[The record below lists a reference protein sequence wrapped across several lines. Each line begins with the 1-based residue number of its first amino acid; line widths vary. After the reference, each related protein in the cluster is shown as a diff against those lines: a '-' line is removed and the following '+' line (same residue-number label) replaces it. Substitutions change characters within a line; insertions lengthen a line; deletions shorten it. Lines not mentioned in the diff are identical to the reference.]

1 MALCQAG
8 TMKALAV
15 ATYNHLLFEE
25 IANSFVP
32 KFLKRQPLL
41 DYLNYF
47 SVPCCQ
53 RVSLGFVDFNPY
65 YRVG

>member
-8 TMKALAV
+8 TMKARTV

-25 IANSFVP
+25 IAKSFVP

-41 DYLNYF
+41 DYPELF
-47 SVPCCQ
+47 
-53 RVSLGFVDFNPY
+53 
-65 YRVG
+65 